1 MRINKN
7 EIKKYF
13 SDKTN
18 LALFIILLIVC
29 VYAAVV
35 RFKNIGVLAYWGDDG
50 QTFLG
55 TLSILEHGLPRLPS
69 GNVMYHT
76 FFHFYLRVIPSLI
89 FGLNEVSL
97 RFPSAFF
104 GVLIIPLI
112 YLFVKDLINR
122 YAAILA
128 AIITSFNAWQIEFS
142 REVRYYSEFQFFY
155 LLSTYLF
162 YRGYFREENKFKI
175 PALISI
181 FITTIIQQL
190 GLTLIFLFIMLFI
203 YKRFKGFFKKNI
215 IISFIIVIIIV
226 AGQVIHRELFW
237 KAGLGFYTVNIDTN
251 ITNPVLKILSKF
263 FTPYVPYYYRIYGE
277 IFPQM
282 YIAVFWGAV
291 LIALYLFLP
300 WLRSKEEDFISIYS
314 GKKYSIKLPFN
325 LAFLYFMFFSNTVF
339 NGFGYMNTQQRYIY
353 HAHTFFI
360 AIFCYVVFD
369 ISRLL
374 SLSVNRINV
383 KKISL
388 IKSAIYFT
396 SVALILFFTLN
407 WVNPVANFKI
417 IFRKNGDEVNS
428 IFAPSST
435 FTFHHDP
442 KKPGLY
448 IYNNKKEG
456 DLVIATDL
464 LNPCGYT
471 RQIDYWLWTGG
482 FPTWQPYIYKDGKMY
497 DEFYGVPIIRDI
509 YQFYKVLNDNSEK
522 NIWLITSNSIRVPN
536 HISPDVADF
545 INSQKQYLKV
555 TGDDGICSA
564 YLFPGLYEG
573 TRQFFFIPESE
584 NIIEVTSE
592 NLPLVIGFGNKNNQ
606 PYFKYGWSNIEPQL
620 GTWSDKLYSVLFLN
634 FKEKKTYRIII
645 NVSSLYSNEQQQ
657 EMKILFN
664 NEKIGEIK
672 FENSEPGEY
681 QFIIEK
687 DLIKLDNYNVLE
699 FNYKYLLSPLALGV
713 SSDSRNLSV
722 FFRRIK
728 LEED

>member
-1 MRINKN
+1 
-7 EIKKYF
+7 
-13 SDKTN
+13 
-18 LALFIILLIVC
+18 
-29 VYAAVV
+29 
-35 RFKNIGVLAYWGDDG
+35 AYWGDDG
-50 QTFLG
+50 QTFIG
-55 TLSILEHGLPRLPS
+55 TLGVLEHGLPKLPS
-69 GNVMYHT
+69 GNIMYHT

-89 FGLNEVSL
+89 FGLNEVAL

-112 YLFVKDLINR
+112 YLFVKDLSNR

-128 AIITSFNAWQIEFS
+128 AIITSFNTWQIEFS

-175 PALISI
+175 PALVFI
-181 FITTIIQQL
+181 FITTIIHQL
-190 GLTLIFLFIMLFI
+190 GFTLIFLFIMLLV
-203 YKRFKGFFKKNI
+203 YKRFKGFFKKNT
-215 IISFIIVIIIV
+215 IISFIIIIVII

-237 KAGLGFYTVNIDTN
+237 KAGLIFYTVNIDAN
-251 ITNPVLKILSKF
+251 ITNPFLKILSKF
-263 FTPYVPYYYRIYGE
+263 FAPYVPFYHRIYGE
-277 IFPQM
+277 IFSQM
-282 YIAVFWGAV
+282 YILVFWGSV

-300 WLRSKEEDFISIYS
+300 WIRSKEEDFINIYS

-369 ISRLL
+369 ISRLI
-374 SLSVNRINV
+374 SISVNRAGI
-383 KKISL
+383 KKLSL

-396 SVALILFFTLN
+396 SVAVILFFTLN
-407 WVNPVANFKI
+407 WVNPIVNFKI
-417 IFRKNGDEVNS
+417 VFRKNGEEVNS
-428 IFAPSST
+428 IFAPSNT

-442 KKPGLY
+442 KIAGQY
-448 IYNNKKEG
+448 IYNNKKEA

-464 LNPCGYT
+464 LNPYGYT

-482 FPTWQPYIYKDGKMY
+482 FPTWQPYIYKDGKIY
-497 DEFYGVPIIRDI
+497 DEFFGVPIIRDI
-509 YQFYKVLNDNSEK
+509 YQFYKILNDNSDK
-522 NIWLITSNSIRVPN
+522 NIWLVTSNSIRVPS
-536 HISPDVADF
+536 HISADVADF
-545 INSQKQYLKV
+545 INSQQQYLKAAGED
-555 TGDDGICSA
+555 TICSA
-564 YLFPGLYEG
+564 YLFPRLNKN
-573 TRQFFFIPESE
+573 TRDFFFIPESQ
-584 NIIEVTSE
+584 NIIEVKPG
-592 NLPLVIGFGNKNNQ
+592 NVPFIIGFGNKNNQ
-606 PYFKYGWSNIEPQL
+606 PFLKYGWSQVEPQM

-634 FKEKKTYRIII
+634 FKEKKTYRMTM
-645 NVSSLYSNEQQQ
+645 NVSPLYSSEQQQ
-657 EMKILFN
+657 EMMILFN

-672 FENSEPGEY
+672 FKNSNPGEY
-681 QFIIEK
+681 VFTIEE

-722 FFRRIK
+722 FFQRIVF
-728 LEED
+728 DFPDAS